1 MSLPPHPGLFSTVER
16 HCADSDPAPR
26 LRFFDGSDPVGVP
39 LSLEQARRTVYDR
52 SVCDSGRAALWHQI
66 AERARE
72 AAEGSDWPTAVVWLG
87 LPGLRRTARKLSHG
101 FRVERGEVEAELVTC
116 YLEALAEIGPDTP
129 DPGGQVLRSAC
140 SGAWA
145 LWRRA
150 LPERAVDD
158 VEVTGGARFDQ
169 AGDEFW
175 EMDYA
180 PPAHRA
186 GLSANVRITVPAHRV
201 EGVRLGAL
209 ARAWGVADTTAA
221 VRHSGRGRQVATMS
235 LRRGGR
241 KG

>member
-1 MSLPPHPGLFSTVER
+1 MSLTPHPGLFSTVEH

-26 LRFFDGSDPVGVP
+26 LRFFDGSDRVGVP

-52 SVCDSGRAALWHQI
+52 SECESGRAALWRQI
-66 AERARE
+66 AERRRE

-87 LPGLRRTARKLSHG
+87 LPGLRRTAAKLSQG
-101 FRVERGEVEAELVTC
+101 FRIERCEVEAELVTC
-116 YLEALAEIGPDTP
+116 YLEALAEVGPDTT
-129 DPGGQVLRSAC
+129 DPGGHVLGSAC

-150 LPERAVDD
+150 LPERAVED
-158 VEVTGGARFDQ
+158 VEITGGARLDQ
-169 AGDEFW
+169 AGDDSW

-180 PPAHRA
+180 PPAHRS
-186 GLSANVRITVPAHRV
+186 GLSANVRITVPAHRA

-209 ARAWGVADTTAA
+209 ARAWGVAGTPAE
-221 VRHSGRGRQVATMS
+221 VRYPGRGRQVATMS